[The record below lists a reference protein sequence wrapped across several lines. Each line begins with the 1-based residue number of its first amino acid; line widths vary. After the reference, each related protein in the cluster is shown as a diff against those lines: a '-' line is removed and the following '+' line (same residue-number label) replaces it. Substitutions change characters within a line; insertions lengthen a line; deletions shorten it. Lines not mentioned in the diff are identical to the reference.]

1 MFIIYSI
8 VSLLIAIVCAFG
20 FVKLVEFVYT
30 SEFDTPFK
38 KTVLVFVFLAIACL
52 AMMIYG
58 CIGVS
63 ISFLI
68 I

>member
-1 MFIIYSI
+1 MFIVYSI
-8 VSLLIAIVCAFG
+8 VSLIVAIVCAFG

-30 SEFDTPFK
+30 GEFDTLFK